1 MIQSLSV
8 KGAEAGARG
17 PRLLGECST
26 DYGGGRR
33 RSTREPKRL
42 TFPFEPRSENRGVHG
57 ILKAVPHVRST
68 FIFDVHVELARGWQQ
83 EVHNLAVVRKLS
95 SWEHDLVRALRIE
108 LLQPSTSFVRV
119 HSQPLLNDPEI
130 NCSLSV
136 PLRSSTALKR
146 DQLADISLSSTNAAF
161 TPKSGHC

>member
-68 FIFDVHVELARGWQQ
+68 FIFDVHVELARG
-83 EVHNLAVVRKLS
+83 
-95 SWEHDLVRALRIE
+95 
-108 LLQPSTSFVRV
+108 
-119 HSQPLLNDPEI
+119 
-130 NCSLSV
+130 
-136 PLRSSTALKR
+136 
-146 DQLADISLSSTNAAF
+146 
-161 TPKSGHC
+161 

>member
-1 MIQSLSV
+1 MPRPRRTDSHCSILQKVGSKPPRAMIQSLSV

-26 DYGGGRR
+26 D
-33 RSTREPKRL
+33 
-42 TFPFEPRSENRGVHG
+42 
-57 ILKAVPHVRST
+57 
-68 FIFDVHVELARGWQQ
+68 
-83 EVHNLAVVRKLS
+83 
-95 SWEHDLVRALRIE
+95 
-108 LLQPSTSFVRV
+108 STSFVRV

>member
-1 MIQSLSV
+1 MPRPRRTDQHCSILQKVGSKPPRAMIQSLSV

-57 ILKAVPHVRST
+57 ILKAVPYVRST
-68 FIFDVHVELARGWQQ
+68 FIFDVHVELARG
-83 EVHNLAVVRKLS
+83 
-95 SWEHDLVRALRIE
+95 
-108 LLQPSTSFVRV
+108 
-119 HSQPLLNDPEI
+119 
-130 NCSLSV
+130 
-136 PLRSSTALKR
+136 
-146 DQLADISLSSTNAAF
+146 
-161 TPKSGHC
+161 

>member
-68 FIFDVHVELARGWQQ
+68 FIFDVHVDLPADDS
-83 EVHNLAVVRKLS
+83 RKF
-95 SWEHDLVRALRIE
+95 
-108 LLQPSTSFVRV
+108 T
-119 HSQPLLNDPEI
+119 
-130 NCSLSV
+130 
-136 PLRSSTALKR
+136 
-146 DQLADISLSSTNAAF
+146 ISLSSVSCRRGSTTWYGHSASSFCSQALRL
-161 TPKSGHC
+161 SGSIVNLFSTTQR